1 MTPIKELLEYIKSS
15 NAVTFLPEQLTK
27 VIEDK
32 YLPKEKMHIIDAFN
46 SGEMNIWNNE
56 RDEEFEYQGGTDYFN
71 KNYTEYHEKQI

>member
-1 MTPIKELLEYIKSS
+1 MTPIKELLEYIRTA
-15 NAVTFLPEQLTK
+15 NAVTFLPEHLTK

-56 RDEEFEYQGGTDYFN
+56 RDEHFEYEGGNDYFN
-71 KNYTEYHEKQI
+71 KNYYKINNAQ